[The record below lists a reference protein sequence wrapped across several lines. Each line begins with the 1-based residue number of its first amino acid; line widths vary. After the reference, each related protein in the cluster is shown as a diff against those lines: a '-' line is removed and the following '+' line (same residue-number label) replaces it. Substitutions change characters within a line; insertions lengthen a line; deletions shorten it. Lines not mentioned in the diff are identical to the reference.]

1 MLFIV
6 LPAYNEEEGLQA
18 LLENTEKACSGL
30 PYRIIGVDDGSRDQ
44 TGTIIRDYAFR
55 SERVEAVSHGENRG
69 LGPALLSGF
78 RRALEYKHDGWAE
91 NGGPAGGET
100 AGDPWPDAIVT
111 LDADNTHS
119 PELIPLLYQRIR
131 EGDDLVIASRYTPGG
146 RQRGLSLLRRFLSR
160 AAGTVMKCA
169 FPLPGIRDY
178 SCGFRAYRLGLVRKG
193 FAAYGERLI
202 ESTNFSATVELLL
215 KLAPFCRGWSEVP
228 FELRYDRK
236 RGASKMKIWATISG
250 YVALIFRHRR
260 LTAYGGFRERSADW
274 SADWSKDGPK
284 DGPKEWAE
292 E

>member
-1 MLFIV
+1 MLFII
-6 LPAYNEEEGLQA
+6 LPAYNEEKGLPA
-18 LLENTEKACSGL
+18 LLENTKKACGGL
-30 PYRIIGVDDGSRDQ
+30 PYRIIVVDDGSRDQ
-44 TGTIIRDYAFR
+44 TGTIIREYTSL
-55 SERVEAVSHGENRG
+55 SEQVEAVSHGENMG

-78 RRALEYKHDGWAE
+78 RRVLEYKHGGWTE
-91 NGGPAGGET
+91 NGGPAGREG
-100 AGDPWPDAIVT
+100 AGAPWPDVIVT

-131 EGDDLVIASRYTPGG
+131 EGDDLVIASRYAPGG
-146 RQRGLSLLRRFLSR
+146 RQRGLSPLRRMLSR
-160 AAGTVMKCA
+160 GAGIVMKCA

-202 ESTNFSATVELLL
+202 ESTDFSATVELLL
-215 KLAPFCRGWSEVP
+215 KLAPLCRSWSEVP

-236 RGASKMKIWATISG
+236 QGASKMKIWATISG

-260 LTAYGGFRERSADW
+260 FTAYGGLRERSEDW
-274 SADWSKDGPK
+274 SEEWSE
-284 DGPKEWAE
+284 EWVE